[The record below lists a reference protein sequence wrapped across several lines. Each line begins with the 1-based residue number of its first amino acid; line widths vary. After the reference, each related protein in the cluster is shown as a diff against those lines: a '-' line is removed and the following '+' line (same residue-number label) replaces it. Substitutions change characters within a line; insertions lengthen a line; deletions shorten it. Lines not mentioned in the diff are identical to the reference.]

1 MKQEGKYKA
10 EIKNTSSAT
19 YGEIRFGVSMTG
31 VKGYYS
37 TVTIETDSVTSPST
51 VKELFAVSS
60 EYVESYY

>member
-10 EIKNTSSAT
+10 DIKNNSSVS
-19 YGEIRFGVSMTG
+19 YGEVRFGIGLTG
-31 VKGYYS
+31 VKGYYT